1 MTDEVEAN
9 EELEAVEPEG
19 ATDGEVDGESTA
31 DEAEEPRR
39 EHHLLDRLRESP
51 VGTNDPN
58 IVGEPGPFDVAP
70 GTDPPDDEVGPA
82 GLPVLPPG
90 EEGTAVV

>member
-1 MTDEVEAN
+1 MTDEVDAN
-9 EELEAVEPEG
+9 EGLEPVGPDVQPTG
-19 ATDGEVDGESTA
+19 
-31 DEAEEPRR
+31 DEAEPMADDAEEERPH

-58 IVGEPGPFDVAP
+58 IVGEPGPYDVAP
-70 GTDPPDDEVGPA
+70 GTDPQDDEVGPA